1 MIRIVRSLAV
11 GFALAC
17 LLLIGLRL
25 DHGAPAWWLPVA
37 LVVSSTAV
45 MLTAVATTLTG
56 VGRTNAL
63 RTAPPVDVVVT
74 AEREGRLHLAK
85 VLDISST
92 GSELDGNPV
101 AELRLAVAARTRP
114 AYATTTRA
122 LIDATRL
129 PQFQPG
135 AVVVVLQEQADAP
148 GVTLLQS
155 PPPSWREKAADADAV
170 ARMDEPAEWAAAPVP
185 AGRVPVGR
193 DARGFVKIPAAVL
206 ALLVLVGFAVR
217 LQPVREDIAALLTG
231 TPLLE
236 VSAAQERRVDRA
248 ASTLDPARAQEVVDA
263 FVAEAG
269 DSAFTDVG
277 LGSTTAT
284 ATVPAAPG
292 SDNTDDMV
300 WARDDVERREPSPI
314 QPSGDELPLQTF
326 DAADVDWG
334 SLQEL
339 ADRLPQQAGFEP
351 EDLVT
356 VQVRVPNPAFGDTGL
371 AYEIHVWGSGPYDDA
386 SVTYGPDGEV
396 VDMSGGAKD
405 SEIARW
411 DAEH

>member
-17 LLLIGLRL
+17 ILLIGLRL

-37 LVVSSTAV
+37 LVVSILAV
-45 MLTAVATTLTG
+45 ALTAVVTTL
-56 VGRTNAL
+56 VGIGGTSAL
-63 RTAPPVDVVVT
+63 RTTPSVDVVVT

-92 GSELDGNPV
+92 GTEINDDPV
-101 AELRLAVAARTRP
+101 AELRLAVAARTRA
-114 AYATTTRA
+114 AYTTTTRA
-122 LIDATRL
+122 LIDRTRL

-135 AVVVVLQEQADAP
+135 AVVVVLQEKADAP

-155 PPPSWREKAADADAV
+155 PPQSWREKAAQADTV
-170 ARMDEPAEWAAAPVP
+170 ARMDEPDEWAA
-185 AGRVPVGR
+185 VPVSAGR
-193 DARGFVKIPAAVL
+193 DARGLVKIPAVLL
-206 ALLVLVGFAVR
+206 ALLVLVGFAAR
-217 LQPVREDIAALLTG
+217 LYPVREDVAAVLSG

-236 VSAAQERRVDRA
+236 VSAAQERRVDRE
-248 ASTLDPARAQEVVDA
+248 ASTLDPVRAQEVVDA

-269 DSAFTDVG
+269 DSSFTDVG

-284 ATVPAAPG
+284 ATVPATPG
-292 SDNTDDMV
+292 SDNTDDLV
-300 WARDDVERREPSPI
+300 WARGDVVRHEPSPI
-314 QPSGDELPLQTF
+314 QPSDDELPLLTF

-339 ADRLPQQAGFEP
+339 ADRLPRQAGFEP

-356 VQVRVPNPAFGDTGL
+356 VRVHVPNPAFGDTGR
-371 AYEIHVWGSGPYDDA
+371 AYEIVVWGSGPYDDA

-396 VDMSGGAKD
+396 VDMYGGAKG
-405 SEIARW
+405 SEVARW
-411 DAEH
+411 DADH